1 MKGGQCE
8 VVLEVPFLKKVLKE
22 GIPLFLQPLQAREA
36 VYNQELHLVFGRAI
50 ASSRG
55 KTTANSY
62 PLEGQGP
69 LFFDVSGRGRSR
81 SRGEE
86 LRSLLHL
93 LLHEETK
100 HHLTSFVAREPLQRL
115 SGRSGEGRRALCF
128 DHLAIGNIYRWISPA
143 RLKPSVFN
151 AHDYLRWHYATEGP
165 IRRPHPELDNLCFGR
180 YTTHRA
186 KDGDKEI
193 VPEVDF
199 LKTIDRERVPLLG
212 KGSQAGETIYDQEPW
227 FASGR
232 YIASPLKTFIAKAH
246 LLKG

>member
-55 KTTANSY
+55 KTIANSY

-69 LFFDVSGRGRSR
+69 LFSGAIANRGRQGGGDG
-81 SRGEE
+81 GEE
-86 LRSLLHL
+86 LGPPLLL

-115 SGRSGEGRRALCF
+115 SGRGGEGRRALCF
-128 DHLAIGNIYRWISPA
+128 DHLAIDSIYSWISSTGL
-143 RLKPSVFN
+143 RPSVFN

-212 KGSQAGETIYDQEPW
+212 KGSQAGEAIYN
-227 FASGR
+227 
-232 YIASPLKTFIAKAH
+232 
-246 LLKG
+246 